1 MSRALLF
8 SGPSP
13 LAAPRPFTSC
23 AARLRCPRWLAGLEV
38 LLGATLLAG
47 SASFCALAQDS
58 ESWRPF
64 LELRE
69 RFSYLDAF
77 DFDSRSPDANG
88 LWAQRLHVGTDYQSK
103 GPLSARGVLVSAV
116 NRGGQVNPVERNNL
130 DIQEAW
136 LRYSGDGWSAT
147 LGRQQ
152 LRLGSQRLVALRLGT
167 NVVRTWDGL
176 KFSGESGNWRW
187 DLFGLQLVQVEPN
200 GSFNDESDSGRTLA
214 GLYATRGS
222 EALGVDFYYLYAR
235 FDQRR
240 TIEGLADQDRHTVG
254 TRLFGERGSWFWNWE
269 TIYQF
274 GEQDQGAQQQDIR
287 AWSLA
292 TNTGYR
298 FSAPWSPAV
307 MMSINVASGDE
318 RRGDGRLETFDA
330 LYPRGNYFSELAQLG
345 PSNFVNVNPYLTLEP
360 SERLSL
366 SFDLNLYWRR
376 EAADGVY
383 GPPGNI
389 IREPS
394 GSNARFVNTAFS
406 ASAQLALSKN
416 HQLGLAI
423 THSRPERFIEETG
436 PSANTN
442 FIEFTFEARY

>member
-1 MSRALLF
+1 MLVA
-8 SGPSP
+8 
-13 LAAPRPFTSC
+13 
-23 AARLRCPRWLAGLEV
+23 
-38 LLGATLLAG
+38 LLGAVIIVVGWST
-47 SASFCALAQDS
+47 SALAQDS

-69 RFSYLDAF
+69 RFSYLNAF
-77 DFDSRSPDANG
+77 DFDATSPDADA
-88 LWAQRLHVGTDYQSK
+88 LWAQRLHVGADYESE
-103 GPLSARGVLVSAV
+103 GPLSARGVLVSAI

-136 LRYSGDGWSAT
+136 LRYSNDNWSAT

-152 LRLGSQRLVALRLGT
+152 LKLGSQRLVALRLGT

-176 KFSGESGNWRW
+176 RISGNHGGWRW

-200 GSFNDESDSGRTLA
+200 GSFNDESDGGRTLA
-214 GLYATRGS
+214 GLYATRGT
-222 EALGVDFYYLYAR
+222 ATLGADFYYLYAR

-240 TIEGLADQDRHTVG
+240 TIEGVADQDRHTVG
-254 TRLFGERGSWFWNWE
+254 ARLFGERGPWFWNWE
-269 TIYQF
+269 AMYQF
-274 GEQDQGAQQQDIR
+274 GEQDLGAQEQDIR

-307 MMSINVASGDE
+307 MLSVNVASGDE
-318 RRGDGRLETFDA
+318 QRGDGRLETFDA

-345 PSNFVNVNPYLTLEP
+345 PSNFVNVNPYLMLEP

-366 SFDLNLYWRR
+366 SFDVNLYWRR
-376 EAADGVY
+376 EEADGVY

-389 IREPS
+389 IRAPL
-394 GSNARFVNTAFS
+394 GSTARFVNTAFS
-406 ASAQLALSKN
+406 ASAEWALSKN
-416 HQLGLAI
+416 YQLGLAL
-423 THSRPERFIEETG
+423 TRSRPERFIEETG
-436 PSANTN
+436 PSDSTN
-442 FIEFTFEARY
+442 FIEFTFEAGF